1 MHVKCNLCK
10 YYLQN
15 IFIYIHVDIKAIK
28 PFVQSPFDTTKQ
40 HKCNTIF
47 FKFYKY
53 ILWFFLGN
61 NATYLAVFISTLS
74 PSMPPYTD
82 RLAKCLLIPLFCEAA
97 CVFFLCTAVNYNVSI
112 HPEVDM
118 FILQLNFHIC
128 SSYVS
133 WHNRRIFA
141 VKRTLYWAFYLPL
154 VKTHD
159 FTVMNIN
166 DVYMFS
172 VICQWPQTVH
182 VQLPV
187 MILYIILLLFICIQ
201 PFLIGLRSR
210 VGYRHL
216 YSWDGHA
223 FFFFWINVIL
233 NRIFE
238 Y

>member
-1 MHVKCNLCK
+1 M
-10 YYLQN
+10 
-15 IFIYIHVDIKAIK
+15 I
-28 PFVQSPFDTTKQ
+28 
-40 HKCNTIF
+40 
-47 FKFYKY
+47 
-53 ILWFFLGN
+53 FLGN
-61 NATYLAVFISTLS
+61 NATYLTVFISTLS

-172 VICQWPQTVH
+172 LSVNDQGRFTYNYRLWYYTSYCCCLSVYS
-182 VQLPV
+182 LS
-187 MILYIILLLFICIQ
+187 LL
-201 PFLIGLRSR
+201 
-210 VGYRHL
+210 V
-216 YSWDGHA
+216 
-223 FFFFWINVIL
+223 
-233 NRIFE
+233 
-238 Y
+238 